1 MMEIYNKYGW
11 NLQGMQVTAGY
22 LDGDQPVSGVVV
34 NSRVQYGGKV
44 SHTILLDDGF
54 NYQGIIFR
62 DAGETVNVDEEFIN
76 SVSNCSGSVVSN
88 SYGKSISFQDGKSA
102 LDFFGEEEYTA
113 IKNGTHSE
121 YSYMEV

>member
-54 NYQGIIFR
+54 H
-62 DAGETVNVDEEFIN
+62 
-76 SVSNCSGSVVSN
+76 
-88 SYGKSISFQDGKSA
+88 
-102 LDFFGEEEYTA
+102 L
-113 IKNGTHSE
+113 
-121 YSYMEV
+121 